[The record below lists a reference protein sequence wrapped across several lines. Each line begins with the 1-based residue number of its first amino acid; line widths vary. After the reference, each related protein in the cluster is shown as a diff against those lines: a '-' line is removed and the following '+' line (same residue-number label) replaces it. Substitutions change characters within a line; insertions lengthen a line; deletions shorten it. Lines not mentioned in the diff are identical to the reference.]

1 MKQHSLSLWLGGVL
15 FAVSVS
21 AAYAAEFSLQ
31 QTLTAAEHYSAELSA
46 NRNQSNALSA
56 MADSARELPDP
67 KLQFGIENVP
77 VQGSNNHRFTRE
89 GMTMQRIGIMQE
101 YVSGEKRDRKVETIL
116 AQSASSAAKAEV
128 IRATLQRAT
137 AQTWLDLALSQKVL
151 ATAQKLV
158 AETERQVNVQKATVA
173 SGSSP
178 ASSVVDIRMTLLG
191 MQDKVTLAQRDVALA
206 QTRLLQLTGENIDAT
221 SGGLPRYQRL
231 PADPAVLEQN
241 VGQHPE
247 VVEAAREADVAKA
260 RSAQSA
266 VAAKPNVGVEVFYA
280 HRADDYD
287 DMAGVMF
294 TVDLPLFKTNRQDKD
309 LAADMS
315 RSMEANDQLA
325 LANRERVALVRT
337 LVAQYQAAQTLWLRQ
352 QDEILP
358 LQRQRLSLIEAQYRS
373 GQSSLSELLNARRTL
388 LDAEL
393 SAHSAEKTVAET
405 WAAIR
410 YLTPQEENPS

>member
-21 AAYAAEFSLQ
+21 VANAAEFSLQ
-31 QTLTAAEHYSAELSA
+31 QTLLAAENYSAELSA
-46 NRNQSNALSA
+46 NRNQSDALSS
-56 MADSARELPDP
+56 MADSARQLPDP
-67 KLQFGIENVP
+67 KLKFGIENVP
-77 VQGSNNHRFTRE
+77 VQGSNSHRFTRE
-89 GMTMQRIGIMQE
+89 GMTMQRISVMQE
-101 YVSGEKRDRKVETIL
+101 YVSEDKRDRKAETIL

-128 IRATLQRAT
+128 IRTTLQKTT
-137 AQTWLDLALSQKVL
+137 AQAWLDLALSQKVL
-151 ATAQKLV
+151 TTAQKLV
-158 AETERQVNVQKATVA
+158 DETERQVGVQKATVA

-191 MQDKVTLAQRDVALA
+191 MEDKVTLAQRDVALA
-206 QTRLLQLTGENIDAT
+206 QTRLLQLTGKQIDKT
-221 SGGLPRYQRL
+221 SGTLPRYQRL
-231 PADPAVLEQN
+231 PADPALLEQN

-247 VVEAAREADVAKA
+247 VIEAAREADVAKA

-266 VAAKPNVGVEVFYA
+266 VAAEPNVGVEVFYA

-294 TVDLPLFKTNRQDKD
+294 TVDLPMFKSQRQDKD

-358 LQRQRLSLIEAQYRS
+358 LQRQRLSLVEAQYRS
-373 GQSSLSELLNARRTL
+373 GQSTLSDLLNARRTL
-388 LDAEL
+388 LDTEL
-393 SAHSAEKTVAET
+393 TAHSAEKNVAET

-410 YLTPQEENPS
+410 YLTPQENNQ

>member
-21 AAYAAEFSLQ
+21 AANAAEFSLQ
-31 QTLTAAEHYSAELSA
+31 QTLFAAENYSAELSA
-46 NRNQSNALSA
+46 NRNQSDALSS
-56 MADSARELPDP
+56 MADSARQLPDP
-67 KLQFGIENVP
+67 KLKFGIENVP
-77 VQGSNNHRFTRE
+77 VQGSNSHRFTRE
-89 GMTMQRIGIMQE
+89 GMTMQRISVMQE
-101 YVSGEKRDRKVETIL
+101 YVSEDKRDRKAETIL

-128 IRATLQRAT
+128 IRTTLQKTT
-137 AQTWLDLALSQKVL
+137 AQAWLDLALSQKVL
-151 ATAQKLV
+151 TTAQKLV
-158 AETERQVNVQKATVA
+158 GETERQVGVQKATVA

-191 MQDKVTLAQRDVALA
+191 MEDKVTLAQRDVALA
-206 QTRLLQLTGENIDAT
+206 QTRLLQLTGKQIDKT
-221 SGGLPRYQRL
+221 SGTLPRYQRL
-231 PADPAVLEQN
+231 PADPALLEQN

-247 VVEAAREADVAKA
+247 VIEAAREADVAKA

-266 VAAKPNVGVEVFYA
+266 VAAEPNVGVEVFYA

-294 TVDLPLFKTNRQDKD
+294 TVDLPMFKPQRQDKD
-309 LAADMS
+309 LAADVS
-315 RSMEANDQLA
+315 RSMEASDQLT
-325 LANRERVALVRT
+325 LANRARVALVRT

-358 LQRQRLSLIEAQYRS
+358 LQRQRLSLVEAQYRS
-373 GQSSLSELLNARRTL
+373 GQSTLSDLLNARRTL
-388 LDAEL
+388 LDTEL
-393 SAHSAEKTVAET
+393 TTHSAEKNVAET

-410 YLTPQEENPS
+410 YLTPQENN

>member
-1 MKQHSLSLWLGGVL
+1 MRQHSLSLWLGGVL
-15 FAVSVS
+15 FAVFVS
-21 AAYAAEFSLQ
+21 AANAAEFSLQ
-31 QTLTAAEHYSAELSA
+31 QTLNAAENYSAELSA
-46 NRNQSNALSA
+46 NRNQSDALNA

-67 KLQFGIENVP
+67 KLKFGIENVP
-77 VQGSNNHRFTRE
+77 VQGSNSHRFTRE

-101 YVSGEKRDRKVETIL
+101 YVSEDKRDRKAETIL

-128 IRATLQRAT
+128 IRTTLQRTT
-137 AQTWLDLALSQKVL
+137 AQAWLDLALSQKVL

-158 AETERQVNVQKATVA
+158 DETERQVDVQKATVA

-191 MQDKVTLAQRDVALA
+191 MQDKVTLAQRDVVLA
-206 QTRLLQLTGENIDAT
+206 QTRLLQLTGEQIDNT
-221 SGGLPRYQRL
+221 SGTLPRYQRL

-247 VVEAAREADVAKA
+247 VIEAAREADVAKA

-294 TVDLPLFKTNRQDKD
+294 TVDLPMFKSQRQDKD

-315 RSMEANDQLA
+315 RTMEANDQLA
-325 LANRERVALVRT
+325 LSNRERIALVRT

-358 LQRQRLSLIEAQYRS
+358 LQRQRLSLVEAQYRS
-373 GQSSLSELLNARRTL
+373 GQSTLSDLLNARRTL
-388 LDAEL
+388 LDTEL
-393 SAHSAEKTVAET
+393 AAHSAEKNVAET

-410 YLTPQEENPS
+410 YLTPQENNQ

>member
-1 MKQHSLSLWLGGVL
+1 MKQHSLSLWLGWVL

-21 AAYAAEFSLQ
+21 VANAAEFSLQ
-31 QTLTAAEHYSAELSA
+31 QTLLAAENYSAELSA
-46 NRNQSNALSA
+46 NRNQSDALSS
-56 MADSARELPDP
+56 MADSARQLPDP
-67 KLQFGIENVP
+67 KLKFGIENVP
-77 VQGSNNHRFTRE
+77 VQGSNSHRFTRE
-89 GMTMQRIGIMQE
+89 GMTMQRISVMQE
-101 YVSGEKRDRKVETIL
+101 YVSEDKRDRKAETIL
-116 AQSASSAAKAEV
+116 AQSASSEAKAEV
-128 IRATLQRAT
+128 IRTTLQKTT
-137 AQTWLDLALSQKVL
+137 AQAWLDLALSQKVL
-151 ATAQKLV
+151 TTAQKLV
-158 AETERQVNVQKATVA
+158 DETERQVGVQKATVA

-178 ASSVVDIRMTLLG
+178 ASSVVDIRMSLLG
-191 MQDKVTLAQRDVALA
+191 MEDKVTLAQRDVALA
-206 QTRLLQLTGENIDAT
+206 QTRLLQLTGKQIDKT
-221 SGGLPRYQRL
+221 SGTLPRYQRL
-231 PADPAVLEQN
+231 PADPALLEQN
-241 VGQHPE
+241 IGQHPE
-247 VVEAAREADVAKA
+247 VIEAAREADVAKA

-294 TVDLPLFKTNRQDKD
+294 TVDLPMFKSQRQDKD

-358 LQRQRLSLIEAQYRS
+358 LQRQRLSLVEAQYRS
-373 GQSSLSELLNARRTL
+373 GQSTLSDLLNARRTL
-388 LDAEL
+388 LDTEL
-393 SAHSAEKTVAET
+393 TAHSAEKNVAET

-410 YLTPQEENPS
+410 YLTPQENNQ

>member
-21 AAYAAEFSLQ
+21 VANAAEFSLQ
-31 QTLTAAEHYSAELSA
+31 QTLAAAVHYSAELSA
-46 NRNQSNALSA
+46 NRNQSNALNA

-67 KLQFGIENVP
+67 KLKFGIENVP
-77 VQGSNNHRFTRE
+77 VQGSNSHRFTRE
-89 GMTMQRIGIMQE
+89 GMTMQRIGIMQD
-101 YVSGEKRDRKVETIL
+101 YVSEEKRDRKAETIL

-128 IRATLQRAT
+128 IRATLQRVT
-137 AQTWLDLALSQKVL
+137 AQAWLDLALSQKVL
-151 ATAQKLV
+151 VGAQKLV
-158 AETERQVNVQKATVA
+158 AETERQISVQKTTVA

-191 MQDKVTLAQRDVALA
+191 MQDKVTLAQRDVTLA
-206 QTRLLQLTGENIDAT
+206 QTRLLQLTGENIEDT
-221 SGGLPRYQRL
+221 RGTLPRYQRL
-231 PADPAVLEQN
+231 PADPEILEQN

-247 VVEAAREADVAKA
+247 VIEAAREADVAKA

-266 VAAKPNVGVEVFYA
+266 VAAKPNVGVEVYYA

-294 TVDLPLFKTNRQDKD
+294 TVDLPMFKSQRQDKD

-325 LANRERVALVRT
+325 LANRDRIALVRT

-352 QDEILP
+352 QEEILP
-358 LQRQRLSLIEAQYRS
+358 LQRQRLSLIEAQYRA
-373 GQSSLSELLNARRTL
+373 GQSTLSDLLTARRTL
-388 LDAEL
+388 LDTEL
-393 SAHSAEKTVAET
+393 TANSAEKSVAET

-410 YLTPQEENPS
+410 YLTPQDDNQ

>member
-21 AAYAAEFSLQ
+21 AANAAEFSLQ
-31 QTLTAAEHYSAELSA
+31 QTLFAAENYSAELSA
-46 NRNQSNALSA
+46 NRNQSDALSS
-56 MADSARELPDP
+56 MADSARQLPDP
-67 KLQFGIENVP
+67 KLKFGIENVP
-77 VQGSNNHRFTRE
+77 VQGSNSHRFTRE
-89 GMTMQRIGIMQE
+89 GMTMQRISVMQE
-101 YVSGEKRDRKVETIL
+101 YVSEDKRDRKAETIL

-128 IRATLQRAT
+128 IRTTLQKTT
-137 AQTWLDLALSQKVL
+137 AQAWLDLALSQKVL
-151 ATAQKLV
+151 TTAQKLV
-158 AETERQVNVQKATVA
+158 GETERQVGVQKATVA

-191 MQDKVTLAQRDVALA
+191 MEDKVTLAQRDVALA
-206 QTRLLQLTGENIDAT
+206 QTRLLQLTGKQIDKT
-221 SGGLPRYQRL
+221 SGTLPRYQRL
-231 PADPAVLEQN
+231 PADPALLEQN

-247 VVEAAREADVAKA
+247 VIEAAREADVAKA

-294 TVDLPLFKTNRQDKD
+294 TVDLPMFKSQRQDKD

-358 LQRQRLSLIEAQYRS
+358 LQRQRLSLVEAQYRS
-373 GQSSLSELLNARRTL
+373 GQSTLSDLLNARRTL
-388 LDAEL
+388 LDIEL
-393 SAHSAEKTVAET
+393 TAHSAEKNVAET

-410 YLTPQEENPS
+410 YLTPQENNQ

>member
-21 AAYAAEFSLQ
+21 AANAAEFSLQ
-31 QTLTAAEHYSAELSA
+31 QTLFAAENYSAELSA
-46 NRNQSNALSA
+46 NRNQSDALSS
-56 MADSARELPDP
+56 MADSARQLPDP
-67 KLQFGIENVP
+67 KLKFGIENVP
-77 VQGSNNHRFTRE
+77 VQGSNSHRFTRE
-89 GMTMQRIGIMQE
+89 GMTMQRISIMQE
-101 YVSGEKRDRKVETIL
+101 YVSEDKRDRKAETIL

-128 IRATLQRAT
+128 IRTTLQKTT
-137 AQTWLDLALSQKVL
+137 AQAWLDLALSQKVL
-151 ATAQKLV
+151 TTAQKLV
-158 AETERQVNVQKATVA
+158 GETERQVGVQKATVA

-191 MQDKVTLAQRDVALA
+191 MEDKVTLAQRDVALA
-206 QTRLLQLTGENIDAT
+206 QTRLLQLTGKQIDKT
-221 SGGLPRYQRL
+221 SGTLPRYQRL
-231 PADPAVLEQN
+231 PADPALLEQN

-247 VVEAAREADVAKA
+247 VIEAAREADVAKA
-260 RSAQSA
+260 RSALSA

-294 TVDLPLFKTNRQDKD
+294 TVDLPMFKSQRQDKD

-358 LQRQRLSLIEAQYRS
+358 LQRQRLSLVEAQYRS
-373 GQSSLSELLNARRTL
+373 GQSTLSDLLNARRTL
-388 LDAEL
+388 LDTEL
-393 SAHSAEKTVAET
+393 TAHSAEKNVAET

-410 YLTPQEENPS
+410 YLTPQENNQ

>member
-21 AAYAAEFSLQ
+21 AANAAEFSLQ
-31 QTLTAAEHYSAELSA
+31 QTLLAAENYSAELSA
-46 NRNQSNALSA
+46 NRNQSDALSS
-56 MADSARELPDP
+56 MADSARQLPDP
-67 KLQFGIENVP
+67 KLKFGIENVP
-77 VQGSNNHRFTRE
+77 VQGSNSHRFTRE
-89 GMTMQRIGIMQE
+89 GMTMQRISVMQE
-101 YVSGEKRDRKVETIL
+101 YVSEDKRDRKAETIL

-128 IRATLQRAT
+128 IRTTLQKTT
-137 AQTWLDLALSQKVL
+137 AQAWLDLALSQKVL
-151 ATAQKLV
+151 TTAQKLV
-158 AETERQVNVQKATVA
+158 DETERQVGVQKATVA

-178 ASSVVDIRMTLLG
+178 ASSVVDIRMSLLG
-191 MQDKVTLAQRDVALA
+191 MEDKVTLAQRDVALA
-206 QTRLLQLTGENIDAT
+206 QTRLLQLTGKQIDNT
-221 SGGLPRYQRL
+221 SGTLPRYQRL
-231 PADPAVLEQN
+231 PADPALLEQN
-241 VGQHPE
+241 IGQHPE
-247 VVEAAREADVAKA
+247 VIEAAREADVAKA

-294 TVDLPLFKTNRQDKD
+294 TVDLPMFKSQRQDKD

-325 LANRERVALVRT
+325 LANRQRVALVRT

-358 LQRQRLSLIEAQYRS
+358 LQRQRLSLVEAQYRS
-373 GQSSLSELLNARRTL
+373 GQSTLSDLLNARRTL
-388 LDAEL
+388 LDTEL
-393 SAHSAEKTVAET
+393 TAHSAEKNVAET

-410 YLTPQEENPS
+410 YLTPQENNQ